1 MLTRS
6 FSYGVTALLQS
17 LDCLRGGS
25 SLTAA
30 GVVNL
35 LVLLT
40 QRRKRDRVWFGNLQ
54 LQCQSVCDWPVDW
67 SVQSVRT
74 TVLTPNLVCVMSPLM
89 GCSCWVGGY
98 NETESHYAFYNCT
111 MRASGTVPTSGL
123 SNLQ

>member
-25 SLTAA
+25 SLTVA

-54 LQCQSVCDWPVDW
+54 LHCQSVCDWPVDW

-74 TVLTPNLVCVMSPLM
+74 TVLTPNLVCVMSPHL
-89 GCSCWVGGY
+89 SWVA
-98 NETESHYAFYNCT
+98 H
-111 MRASGTVPTSGL
+111 VGL
-123 SNLQ
+123 EDITRQSLIMQFTTAL